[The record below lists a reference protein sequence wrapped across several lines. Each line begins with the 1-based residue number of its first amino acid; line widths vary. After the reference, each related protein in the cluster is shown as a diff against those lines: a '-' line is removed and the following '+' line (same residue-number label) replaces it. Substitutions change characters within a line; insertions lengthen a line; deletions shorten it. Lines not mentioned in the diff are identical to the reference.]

1 MPADSGLVA
10 AGPILTPM
18 FWRTAIIS
26 GLVLATATRTQR
38 LRVLVAERDEA
49 TRSGIA
55 AALERAGNRVVASC
69 PDGATAIAALGRH
82 RIDVCLIGLDLPGG
96 GVTTARAIAS
106 RRNKPRIIILAATA
120 RERDIFAALRA
131 GADSFVVKDV
141 DAAALPQHV
150 AAVAAGEAVLPEG
163 MTVRLIDA
171 FRSLARSGD
180 HRQQQDTDPAGAL
193 APPPPRKGGS

>member
-1 MPADSGLVA
+1 
-10 AGPILTPM
+10 M

-26 GLVLATATRTQR
+26 GLVLGTVPRTRR

-49 TRSGIA
+49 TRRGIA
-55 AALERAGNRVVASC
+55 AALERAGSRVVASC
-69 PDGATAIAALGRH
+69 PDGTTAIAALGRH

-96 GVTTARAIAS
+96 GVTTARAIAG
-106 RRNKPRIIILAATA
+106 RRNKPRIIILASTA

-163 MTVRLIDA
+163 MTVRLIDE

-180 HRQQQDTDPAGAL
+180 RGQSRDTDPAGAL
-193 APPPPRKGGS
+193 APSPPRKGGS